1 MENSKLQKN
10 IEILRD
16 RLHVSSVLCNRASI
30 YYTRFKNVLL
40 LPNLLISS
48 ISMIVNQNGVDSD
61 FLKYY
66 NTAVN
71 AITVF
76 LIAIQNQMKI
86 SENADIF
93 KSSSNSLLMLL
104 HEVENAENKDEPISS
119 EFVSNSTQKYDMIM
133 SALPVIPSNIREK
146 TRNEFAGKYHLPV
159 LINGIAKVSL
169 SSDEV

>member
-1 MENSKLQKN
+1 MGDKLQKN
-10 IEILRD
+10 IEILKD
-16 RLHVSSVLCNRASI
+16 KLHVSTVLCNRASI

-40 LPNLLISS
+40 FPNLLISS

-66 NTAVN
+66 NTCVN

-76 LIAIQNQMKI
+76 LIALQNQLKI
-86 SENADIF
+86 AENADIF
-93 KSSSNSLLMLL
+93 KSSSSSLLILL

-133 SALPVIPSNIREK
+133 SSLPVIPSSIREK
-146 TRNEFAGKYHLPV
+146 TRNEFAGKMHLPV
-159 LINGIAKVSL
+159 LINGIAKVSI
-169 SSDEV
+169 SDEV

>member
-1 MENSKLQKN
+1 MGDKLQKN

-16 RLHVSSVLCNRASI
+16 RLYVSSVLCNRASI

-40 LPNLLISS
+40 FPNLLISS
-48 ISMIVNQNGVDSD
+48 ISMIINQNGIDPD
-61 FLKYY
+61 FLKFY

-76 LIAIQNQMKI
+76 LIALQNQMKI

-93 KSSSNSLLMLL
+93 KSSSNSLLILL
-104 HEVENAENKDEPISS
+104 HEVENAENKDEPVSS

-133 SALPVIPSNIREK
+133 SSLPVIPSRIREK
-146 TRNEFAGKYHLPV
+146 TRNEFAGTMHLPV
-159 LINGIAKVSL
+159 IINGIPKVSI
-169 SSDEV
+169 SEAEV